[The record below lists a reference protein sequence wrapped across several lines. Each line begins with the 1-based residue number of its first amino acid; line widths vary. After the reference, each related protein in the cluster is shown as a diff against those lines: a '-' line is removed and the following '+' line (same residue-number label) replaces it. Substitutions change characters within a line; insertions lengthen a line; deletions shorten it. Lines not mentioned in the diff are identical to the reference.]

1 MANQIAWP
9 IKTAEPAIN
18 KEKKMI
24 SAAMDS
30 NGIT

>member
-18 KEKKMI
+18 NEKKTI
-24 SAAMDS
+24 SAARDS
-30 NGIT
+30 NGMI